1 MKENAN
7 APRAVLNLINS
18 SNIIIKKCSFQQS
31 ISKHVSNPVY
41 VITQNLRKNKCTQ
54 SYGNEAS
61 ITCNINH
68 NFYSGSDTIPI
79 RPILQTTKLTVS
91 IASKTIP

>member
-1 MKENAN
+1 MFTKNEDLTFIRPAFVRSFGAN
-7 APRAVLNLINS
+7 YVY
-18 SNIIIKKCSFQQS
+18 